1 MDWRNTNSSYVRA
14 LDMENFNWT
23 LSDFGNESTENVD
36 VVMEAS
42 SYTPKDLTAVIGG
55 NIRLMVYK

>member
-1 MDWRNTNSSYVRA
+1 
-14 LDMENFNWT
+14 MENFNWT